1 MAQIV
6 TITNPL
12 TGQPAQVDQ
21 LDHTA
26 QQIDDGLN
34 IARGVS
40 NPNLL
45 DNGYFGNPVDQ
56 RQGRIVKPN
65 TTYYSDNQLTTA
77 AGTTST
83 YVTAYRY
90 TPGTA
95 SGVNYAAFK
104 LEDKDTAPTYYAAPE
119 NVVRGYIGTRYGIDR
134 WKISNG
140 GSGTCWMLIEDD
152 GITIGTDTKYGVYFI
167 QAIDPSVVKALA
179 GKTVTLSVL
188 AGGKSGAFSGN
199 IYINGSWNDYWAIK
213 ANDVSTKKYTI
224 PANATSMS
232 IQYAE
237 SGSGAGTCK
246 LKAVKLE
253 LGTQQTLAH
262 QDENGNW
269 VLNEIPDYGEQ
280 LARCQR
286 ELYRDGGS
294 DYTSVGYGLAE
305 SGKTAYFLVKLP
317 VPMRVRP
324 SVTYAGN
331 WTVWDGVTGR
341 AIESI
346 SINSVATNPKDCSFV
361 NIRVVI
367 ADSDLT
373 TGKMYQLCVRSD
385 KSAYIEFSAEL

>member
-1 MAQIV
+1 MAKIV

-45 DNGYFGNPVDQ
+45 DNWYFGNPVNQ
-56 RQGRIVKPN
+56 RGISSQNPWPSN
-65 TTYYSDNQLTTA
+65 A
-77 AGTTST
+77 
-83 YVTAYRY
+83 
-90 TPGTA
+90 
-95 SGVNYAAFK
+95 
-104 LEDKDTAPTYYAAPE
+104 
-119 NVVRGYIGTRYGIDR
+119 YGIDR
-134 WKISNG
+134 W
-140 GSGTCWMLIEDD
+140 
-152 GITIGTDTKYGVYFI
+152 
-167 QAIDPSVVKALA
+167 
-179 GKTVTLSVL
+179 
-188 AGGKSGAFSGN
+188 
-199 IYINGSWNDYWAIK
+199 
-213 ANDVSTKKYTI
+213 
-224 PANATSMS
+224 
-232 IQYAE
+232 IQY
-237 SGSGAGTCK
+237 GSGASLENGYVYFPAGVVPTQNLDPNLYDSLLGKVVTFSYLMSDGT
-246 LKAVKLE
+246 LVTGTSTVLDGATTMLVNNPDGQSYLTNAVGVQFYRNTSFGCVAAKLE
-253 LGTQQTLAH
+253 LGTTQTLAH
-262 QDENGNW
+262 QDENGVW
-269 VLNEIPDYGEQ
+269 QLNEIPDYGEQ

-305 SGKTAYFLVKLP
+305 TGKTAYFLVKLP

-361 NIRVVI
+361 NIKVDI
-367 ADSDLT
+367 AGSDLT
-373 TGKMYQLCVRSD
+373 IGKMYQLCVRSD
-385 KSAYIEFSAEL
+385 KSAYIEFIC